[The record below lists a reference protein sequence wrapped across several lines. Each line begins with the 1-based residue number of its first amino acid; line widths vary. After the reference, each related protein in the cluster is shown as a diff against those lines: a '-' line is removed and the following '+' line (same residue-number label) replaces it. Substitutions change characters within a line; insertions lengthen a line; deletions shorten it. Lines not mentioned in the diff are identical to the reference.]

1 MRLHWNIRE
10 DDSNSNDN
18 GNDNRTLE
26 LALESSARGWSA
38 IGISTDG
45 TMTSSGEGSDVMLG
59 WISDPVDGGEG
70 SAVEQSK
77 RQDEQ
82 EDCSSGCINDYWVET
97 KFPNPPVK
105 MDEQWGE
112 GGRPN
117 LLLVAA
123 EEADGMTIFEWD
135 RPLDT
140 GDVVADRVIDP
151 SVETFVIFAANEEE
165 KPENSTFF
173 LQHTGLTYSR
183 VSIQFDRSRTSS
195 LSLLSS
201 QCLFTNGRA
210 RMQMTDTCQPTS
222 DGSFSSSG
230 SSSSSSDD
238 SFPSSDSFSFSASSF
253 SSSDV
258 LTSSSSSYRDHSLF
272 QFLPFL

>member
-1 MRLHWNIRE
+1 MAHAHWLLLSLGFCLVVALPFSCDALVRSYQNCVELRKQQEHGAVMRLHWNIRE

-151 SVETFVIFAANEEE
+151 SVETFGKLFSCYSKRQE
-165 KPENSTFF
+165 KELTQILF
-173 LQHTGLTYSR
+173 LLFCFVQMFIRQSFLRPTKKKSP
-183 VSIQFDRSRTSS
+183 RT
-195 LSLLSS
+195 
-201 QCLFTNGRA
+201 A
-210 RMQMTDTCQPTS
+210 R
-222 DGSFSSSG
+222 
-230 SSSSSSDD
+230 
-238 SFPSSDSFSFSASSF
+238 SSF
-253 SSSDV
+253 SI
-258 LTSSSSSYRDHSLF
+258 LA
-272 QFLPFL
+272 